1 MKWKVI
7 GGVVAA
13 AVVFNLIDKCIHMW
27 DDPTDKFS
35 VQYRELKDNVKRL
48 KSDESAKN
56 LRVVLENIDEI
67 NQEKEHYYGAAR
79 EEYNDHKEEF
89 EAFLCE
95 TEETVEK
102 CLKNIPVS
110 IVDAQDTLISK
121 RAVFPF
127 YAKRGENMKC
137 QVNLQHASSVR
148 IYNADSRQVV
158 KDYGRTTRVNEVLE
172 IKHSAIY
179 LVDIANDQQQYA
191 DVAAHLYVADGIRF
205 ASPEE
210 VETTSETV
218 SSHDPDAQRIDGV
231 EMRSLFEEPRKFT
244 LRGQL
249 KASFS
254 GASRA
259 IVAIKVPRGVKDVLY
274 SLRIST
280 NEYNHNEDGKFCEN
294 MTTSYHKVKF
304 LGLPLYES
312 QHGTGLFST
321 LLGLNLPERE
331 GDAYINM
338 YVFYDEGQARK
349 FQNGED
355 PTKLKYNLDYSTL
368 GTQSCNGR
376 IPTNGHSTIYMGY
389 ENERIRYNNYVW
401 LEALTAVP
409 KTEYCRPV
417 YRIKKEDKEIY

>member
-1 MKWKVI
+1 MKWKII
-7 GGVVAA
+7 GCFVVASI
-13 AVVFNLIDKCIHMW
+13 VYNLMYRCVHMW
-27 DDPTDKFS
+27 DDPSDKFS
-35 VQYRELKDNVKRL
+35 VKYKELKDNVDRL
-48 KSDESAKN
+48 KSDENATN
-56 LRVVLENIDEI
+56 LRAVLENIDDI
-67 NQEKEHYYGAAR
+67 NQDKEHYYGSAR
-79 EEYNDHKEEF
+79 DEYNEHKEEL
-89 EAFLCE
+89 EAFLSE
-95 TEETVEK
+95 TEETIDK
-102 CLKNIPVS
+102 CLKRIPVP
-110 IVDAQDTLISK
+110 IVDAQDTLITK

-127 YAKRGENMKC
+127 YARRGENMKC

-158 KDYGRTTRVNEVLE
+158 KDYGKTAHVEEVLE

-179 LVDIANDQQQYA
+179 LVDIANEQQQYA
-191 DVAAHLYVADGIRF
+191 DVSAHLYVADGSRF
-205 ASPEE
+205 ATPEE
-210 VETTSETV
+210 VEITSETV
-218 SSHDPDAQRIDGV
+218 SSSDPDAQRIEGV

-259 IVAIKVPRGVKDVLY
+259 IVAIKVPHGVKDVLY

-280 NEYNHNEDGKFCEN
+280 NEYNHSKDGKFCEN

-312 QHGTGLFST
+312 QRGTGLFST
-321 LLGLNLPERE
+321 LLGLNMPERE

-338 YVFYDEGQARK
+338 YVFFDAGQARK

-376 IPTNGHSTIYMGY
+376 IPTNGHSTIYMGF
-389 ENERIRYNNYVW
+389 ENERVRYNNYVW
-401 LEALTAVP
+401 LEALAALS
-409 KTEYCRPV
+409 KTEYSRPL
-417 YRIKKEDKEIY
+417 YRIKERTKN